1 MDINININMKI
12 LVTGGAGFIGS
23 HIVDKLLKLGHTVRV
38 VDNLSTGSM
47 KNVEL
52 FTNNK
57 NYEFIYGDISD
68 IEVCRKAVKNIN
80 MVSHQA
86 AIGSVPRSIDDPLT
100 SHKANVDG
108 FFNILVASKDEK
120 INRIVY
126 ASSSSVYGDDTTL
139 PKKEDK
145 TGKLLSPYAGTK
157 AIDEIYGGLFTRCYN
172 MECIGLRYFNVFGQR
187 QNPNGCYAAVIP
199 KFIME
204 IHKNIRPTI
213 NGDGNYSRDFTFVE
227 NVVKANI
234 IALFTENRECFGDV
248 FNIGAGGRITLM
260 EMFNMICEIMGKSN
274 ITPIFGEFRKGDI
287 SHSNADISKAME
299 KLEYTPNV
307 SFYEGL
313 RRTISYFLLDH

>member
-1 MDINININMKI
+1 MKI

-57 NYEFIYGDISD
+57 NYEFMYGDISD
-68 IEVCRKAVKNIN
+68 MEVCRKAVKNIN
-80 MVSHQA
+80 MICHQA
-86 AIGSVPRSIDDPLT
+86 AIGSVPRSMDDPLT

-139 PKKEDK
+139 PKKENK

-187 QNPNGCYAAVIP
+187 QNPDGCYAAVIP

-234 IALFTENRECFGDV
+234 LALFTENKECFGDV
-248 FNIGAGGRITLM
+248 FNIGAGGRITVM

-274 ITPIFGEFRKGDI
+274 IIPIFGEFRKGDI
-287 SHSNADISKAME
+287 FHSNADISKAME

-313 RRTISYFLLDH
+313 RRTISHFLLDH